1 MLHFKRNFKSGAA
14 ADARRRRAG
23 RFGKRIGM
31 SDSDE
36 DSQAS
41 DEPSSDE
48 DYDDDDQQCDDDFFR
63 YDAEG
68 HRVSGRYTTE
78 GYFMVEVRDRD
89 VRGRCDNAGFMLDDY
104 GSRV

>member
-41 DEPSSDE
+41 DEPSSEE
-48 DYDDDDQQCDDDFFR
+48 DNDDD
-63 YDAEG
+63 Y
-68 HRVSGRYTTE
+68 
-78 GYFMVEVRDRD
+78 
-89 VRGRCDNAGFMLDDY
+89 
-104 GSRV
+104 